1 MFRLGP
7 VPLILLTLVF
17 ALGASLMV
25 FTWLEGQGEPVPV
38 LEASQVQPKPQVA
51 VAGRDLEW
59 GTTITTEM
67 VQLREYPPD
76 GLPEG
81 AFSTQEQLEGRIVLM
96 PVKRN
101 EPILESKLAP
111 LSLGSGKMVALMDPK
126 KRAMAVKVD
135 EVVGVAGF
143 INPGD
148 RVDVLVTIQ
157 PGKNRE
163 MISKMV
169 LENSLVLATGTEME
183 RKSKDEPARPV
194 KVMTLEVAPEEAER
208 LALAATRGRL
218 RLALRSPLNGEPVL
232 TNGETARSVLAAYRK
247 PRKARSRRPP
257 KQKVEVIKGTTVSK
271 LKF

>member
-163 MISKMV
+163 MISKM
-169 LENSLVLATGTEME
+169 L
-183 RKSKDEPARPV
+183 
-194 KVMTLEVAPEEAER
+194 
-208 LALAATRGRL
+208 
-218 RLALRSPLNGEPVL
+218 
-232 TNGETARSVLAAYRK
+232 
-247 PRKARSRRPP
+247 
-257 KQKVEVIKGTTVSK
+257 
-271 LKF
+271 